1 MAQQIR
7 VLATKS
13 DHLNSSPETDIVEE
27 ENYFKL
33 CSDL

>member
-27 ENYFKL
+27 NYFKSY
-33 CSDL
+33 SDL